1 MPEQAT
7 IDDVPSISEMASQ
20 VNEAAAK
27 GEAAPAPQ
35 ETATKSASELMG
47 KKTTV
52 EAPKPEAKA
61 AEAKETPKTADKA
74 ADKTDVEKPVD
85 WKTAPNHFRKSFE
98 KTQAE
103 LKAERE
109 SKTQI
114 QSKVAE
120 YEARI
125 KEIESKPV
133 ETKADTALVEK
144 YESEIK
150 QLRSTVQELDY
161 SKSAEFQDKFVKPLA
176 KTYQKAL
183 QEVQQLTVTDE
194 DRNSRAATQQDFDT
208 LRSLPFGQRRA
219 EARKMFGADADV
231 VLSHIS
237 RIEQMRQE
245 GNEALEEAKTNGD
258 LRQKEQRISQQREQE
273 QYQNYLKQA
282 HTELETEFPDF
293 FKPSSEDPDAAKA
306 LQSGYELVDAAVN
319 KAGSM
324 TLKDRAAYNAVF
336 RARAA
341 AFPLMEHNLKKIA
354 AERDGLVEELKKYRG
369 SDPGAGGEKAQANAP
384 VEDDVP
390 DFKTAIAKFNE

>member
-1 MPEQAT
+1 MPDQAT
-7 IDDVPSISEMASQ
+7 IDDVPSIDQMATQ

-35 ETATKSASELMG
+35 ATATKSASELMG
-47 KKTTV
+47 KKPAA
-52 EAPKPEAKA
+52 EAPKAETKPSEAKPADKATDKA
-61 AEAKETPKTADKA
+61 AEAD
-74 ADKTDVEKPVD
+74 KPVD

-109 SKTQI
+109 AKTQI
-114 QSKVAE
+114 QAKVAE
-120 YEARI
+120 YEAKI
-125 KEIESKPV
+125 KAIESKPV

-144 YESEIK
+144 YENELK
-150 QLRSTVQELDY
+150 TLRSTVQELDY
-161 SKSAEFQDKFVKPLA
+161 SKSSEFQDKYVKPLA

-183 QEVQQLTVTDE
+183 QEVQQLTVTDA
-194 DRNSRAATQQDFDT
+194 DQNSRQATQQDFDT
-208 LRSLPFGQRRA
+208 LRNLPFGQRRA
-219 EARKMFGADADV
+219 AARQMFGADADV

-245 GNEALEEAKTNGD
+245 GNEALEEAKTNGE
-258 LRQKEQRISQQREQE
+258 LRQKEQRIAQQREQE

-282 HTELETEFPDF
+282 HAELENEFPDF
-293 FKPSSEDPDAAKA
+293 FKPNAEDPEAAKA
-306 LQSGYELVDAAVN
+306 LQGGYELVDTAVN
-319 KAGSM
+319 KAANM
-324 TLKDRAAYNAVF
+324 TLQDRAAYNAVF

-354 AERDGLVEELKKYRG
+354 AENASLVEELKKYRG
-369 SDPGAGGEKAQANAP
+369 SDPGAGGQKVAPNAP

-390 DFKTAIAKFNE
+390 DFKAAIAKFNE